1 MIEEIKNSLEK
12 MCKVSNNTLKICT
25 TIDLNVLF
33 ISLQDLKCSHLDLS
47 MKYATDDAVAMQ
59 IQNNTFITASNLMDD
74 SAQVTTLFSQPP
86 LSPRPRR
93 GPPVGLTL
101 YENPS
106 DKQRLMSAEN
116 DLKFVLYMYEVRKM
130 RDIYGRISAAL
141 DIIRDK
147 K

>member
-1 MIEEIKNSLEK
+1 M
-12 MCKVSNNTLKICT
+12 
-25 TIDLNVLF
+25 
-33 ISLQDLKCSHLDLS
+33 KCSHLDLS
-47 MKYATDDAVAMQ
+47 LKHANDEAVAMQ
-59 IQNNTFITASNLMDD
+59 IQNSSFITANQTDLSTTGI
-74 SAQVTTLFSQPP
+74 VGGGVTLFAQPP

-93 GPPVGLTL
+93 GPPIGLTL
-101 YENPS
+101 YDNPNE
-106 DKQRLMSAEN
+106 KQRLMSAEN

>member
-1 MIEEIKNSLEK
+1 M
-12 MCKVSNNTLKICT
+12 
-25 TIDLNVLF
+25 
-33 ISLQDLKCSHLDLS
+33 KCSHLDLS
-47 MKYATDDAVAMQ
+47 IKHEVDDAVAIQ
-59 IQNNTFITASNLMDD
+59 IQNNTFITANVSDESN
-74 SAQVTTLFSQPP
+74 SVTTLFSQPP

-101 YENPS
+101 YDNPQ
-106 DKQRLMSAEN
+106 DRRLMSAEN